1 MQNTIIKYKEGLSFN
16 YLIIRWHGNGSGD
29 GMGMACVL
37 QHTHVASI
45 LSSWMSKELSMEVTK
60 SISGNC
66 GGSLGLSRRTWC
78 NDRAPFS
85 TRNQENRVT
94 TMEPWSL
101 GSAVKTGPA
110 PRKAGSLYKVKKA
123 RIWAFPL
130 GPPGTTAA
138 NWMFFMLLTSRA
150 DLEHH
155 RACSLG
161 VCANLFHQQ

>member
-1 MQNTIIKYKEGLSFN
+1 MGRAL
-16 YLIIRWHGNGSGD
+16 
-29 GMGMACVL
+29 GMAWEWLVSSNTPMWQASYPRECQRSSLWKWPSQYQETVEVVL
-37 QHTHVASI
+37 DY
-45 LSSWMSKELSMEVTK
+45 L
-60 SISGNC
+60 
-66 GGSLGLSRRTWC
+66 GGPDVMTGLLLVPGIRRT
-78 NDRAPFS
+78 
-85 TRNQENRVT
+85 VT

-138 NWMFFMLLTSRA
+138 NRMFFMLLTSRA